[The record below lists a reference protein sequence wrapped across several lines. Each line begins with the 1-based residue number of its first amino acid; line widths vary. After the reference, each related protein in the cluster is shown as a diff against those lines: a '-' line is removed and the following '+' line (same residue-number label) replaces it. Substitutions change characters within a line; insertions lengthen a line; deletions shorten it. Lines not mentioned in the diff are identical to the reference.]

1 MSSEETESL
10 AEDVAYESAMSMV
23 PGMGDEAPMAAHT
36 MEMLEEANTEDALNP
51 DADNTLERERAL
63 ALQKGQSASPT
74 PQPDPAPTNTP
85 RPTAH

>member
-1 MSSEETESL
+1 
-10 AEDVAYESAMSMV
+10 
-23 PGMGDEAPMAAHT
+23 MAAHT